1 MTNLVYA
8 VLIENIL
15 HLGFLLCF
23 PQIFI
28 RKGNFMI
35 QNNKNYKRQTRE
47 MPDAVKQKIS
57 ASLRGRSKSYTHTQN
72 ISAGLKRYWEQ
83 IGTNDQNS
91 Q

>member
-1 MTNLVYA
+1 MM
-8 VLIENIL
+8 
-15 HLGFLLCF
+15 
-23 PQIFI
+23 Q
-28 RKGNFMI
+28 
-35 QNNKNYKRQTRE
+35 NKNYKRQTRE

>member
-1 MTNLVYA
+1 M
-8 VLIENIL
+8 
-15 HLGFLLCF
+15 
-23 PQIFI
+23 Q
-28 RKGNFMI
+28 
-35 QNNKNYKRQTRE
+35 NKNYKRQTRE

-83 IGTNDQNS
+83 IGTKDQNS

>member
-1 MTNLVYA
+1 
-8 VLIENIL
+8 
-15 HLGFLLCF
+15 
-23 PQIFI
+23 
-28 RKGNFMI
+28 MI
-35 QNNKNYKRQTRE
+35 QNNKNYKRKTRE

-57 ASLRGRSKSYTHTQN
+57 ASLRGRSKSYMHAQN

>member
-1 MTNLVYA
+1 MM
-8 VLIENIL
+8 
-15 HLGFLLCF
+15 
-23 PQIFI
+23 Q
-28 RKGNFMI
+28 
-35 QNNKNYKRQTRE
+35 NKNYKRQTRE

-83 IGTNDQNS
+83 IGTKDQNS